1 MVIKRRIR
9 PRLRR
14 IVSGILLSGAVLWL
28 VAVTASSATAE
39 SALRELSRQNTLAL
53 SLLRRQLGD
62 REEEIPVSLSL
73 MLGQS
78 PALLASRETVL
89 ELRRTVEPDDSSPLP
104 SHQEEPPD
112 IPETPDEPETPL
124 LFIDNGVP
132 ARTLI
137 PTSSE
142 GYIVTGDVCINN
154 RSDHTFDETL
164 FDGTFAAAL
173 SDTGEP
179 QVLILHTH
187 GSEAYTM
194 PAGQDYTA
202 SGECRT
208 TDNSCNVTR
217 VGEELKAVLEEA
229 GICVLHDTTLHDYP
243 EYSGAY
249 GRSLAAAED
258 YLEQYPSIAFVL
270 DIHRDAIYDTEG
282 NPYKVVSPVAG
293 VNTAQMSFVIGTD
306 GGGLDHPY
314 WQDNLR
320 LAAAVQ
326 QALAEKYPTLM
337 RPITVRNSRYNQHL
351 TPGCLLVEMGAAGNS
366 LEEALL
372 SARLLGEALAEVLG
386 RGQE

>member
-1 MVIKRRIR
+1 MVVIKRRIR

-14 IVSGILLSGAVLWL
+14 IVSGFLLSGAVLWL

-194 PAGQDYTA
+194 PAGQEYTA

-217 VGEELKAVLEEA
+217 VGKELKAVLEEA

-314 WQDNLR
+314 WQENLR

-372 SARLLGEALAEVLG
+372 SARLLGEALAEVL
-386 RGQE
+386 QE